1 MSSERAGLSI
11 NPLACPDERNISV
24 YSASLP
30 ADTPSDRTHLVHRR
44 GSVSLLNRSFSLIII
59 TPKEAA
65 HAG

>member
-1 MSSERAGLSI
+1 MSSERAELSI
-11 NPLACPDERNISV
+11 NPLACPDERNFSV

-30 ADTPSDRTHLVHRR
+30 ADTPSDRTHLAHRR
-44 GSVSLLNRSFSLIII
+44 GSVSLLNRSFSLIV